1 MTFLQ
6 PLILWGLPLV
16 LLPVIIHLINRMR
29 HRPRQWAAM
38 QFLLAATRSST
49 SHAKL
54 RNLLIM
60 LMRILA
66 VLTLLLFLARPL
78 VGGWMGWALAA
89 APDVILLLVDR
100 SASMES
106 RIAGADESRREYSL
120 RMLAKAA
127 GEFEHAS
134 HLVLLDSATRQA
146 SEIPSA
152 KELLKWPDTQPTDTA
167 ANLPAMLQTALD
179 WLIEN
184 QAGTAEIWIASD
196 LQASN
201 WQTDDP
207 RWETLVTAFDSLP
220 QKVRVRL
227 LATPP
232 ESPNNASISVAQL
245 SRQQA
250 SGKSEVRLAIDLN
263 RSQANTGTA
272 TITRTLNDVVNELEA
287 RVTGQST
294 RWRHRFAVGDQAG
307 GWGKLELPADG
318 NPRDNVTYY
327 RYSDDHTPAGLVVTE
342 SALGPLWQMAASV
355 VGQAGRTPAKRYAPD
370 DVTPTNLR
378 DATLVVWQAP
388 LPEGEMAGAL
398 RQFADEG
405 GRVIFFPPDQ
415 PTTARF
421 AGLGWSEKQTSGEAG
436 FAIGRWDEDQGPLAN
451 TDEGLPLP
459 LAKLNVRQRQQV
471 VGQAAVLAAFDDG
484 HALLLRQSLGQGE
497 IYFCTT
503 LPRLAWSEMGD
514 GLVVVPMLQR
524 LLAAGSQRLQ
534 RDSVAECGQVGAG
547 DLQLDWRSAETGQP
561 GNMQTQAGIYK
572 NGDRWLVVNR
582 PAAEDEFKRVE
593 DSAIAGL
600 FGTLSF
606 QQYSAVAV
614 WAKRDD
620 TALQGEIWRLFLFLM
635 LIALLV
641 EAWLIRPSLMAED
654 SPLKPQTAA
663 A

>member
-66 VLTLLLFLARPL
+66 VLALLLFLSRPL

-89 APDVILLLVDR
+89 APDAILLLVDR

-106 RIAGADESRREYSL
+106 RVAGADESRREYAL
-120 RMLAKAA
+120 KMLADAA

-152 KELLKWPDTQPTDTA
+152 SSLLEWPDTRPTDTA
-167 ANLPAMLQTALD
+167 ADLPAMLQTALD

-184 QAGTAEIWIASD
+184 EAGTAEIWIASD
-196 LQASN
+196 LQSSN
-201 WQTDDP
+201 WQPDDP
-207 RWETLVTAFDSLP
+207 RWETVVTAFDSLP
-220 QKVRVRL
+220 QTVRVRL
-227 LATPP
+227 LATTQ
-232 ESPNNASISVAQL
+232 ESPGNASISVAQL
-245 SRQQA
+245 SRQQGA
-250 SGKSEVRLAIDLN
+250 GGGEVRLAVDLN
-263 RSQANTGTA
+263 RNEANADTA
-272 TITRTLNDVVNELEA
+272 TITRTLNGVATELEA
-287 RVTGQST
+287 RVAGQST
-294 RWRHRFAVGDQAG
+294 RWRHRFTVGDQAG

-327 RYSDDHTPAGLVVTE
+327 RYSNDHPPTGLVVAG
-342 SALGPLWQMAASV
+342 SALGPLWQAAASV
-355 VGQAGRTPAKRYAPD
+355 AGQSGRTPAKRHAPA
-370 DVTPTNLR
+370 DVTPADLR
-378 DATLVVWQAP
+378 NATLVVWQAP
-388 LPEGEMAGAL
+388 LPEDDIANAL

-405 GRVIFFPPDQ
+405 GRVIFFPPGQ
-415 PTTARF
+415 PGTARF
-421 AGLGWSEKQTSGEAG
+421 AGLGWGEKQTGGDAG
-436 FAIGRWDEDQGPLAN
+436 FAVGRWDEDQGPLAN
-451 TDEGLPLP
+451 TDEGLLLP
-459 LAKLNVRQRQQV
+459 LAQLGVRQRQQV

-484 HALLLRQSLGQGE
+484 QALLLRQSLGQGE
-497 IYFCTT
+497 VYFCTT
-503 LPRLAWSEMGD
+503 LPLLSWSEMGD

-524 LLAAGSQRLQ
+524 LLAAGSARLQ
-534 RDSVAECGQVGAG
+534 RDTTAECGRVGAG
-547 DLQLDWRSAETGQP
+547 DLQLEWTSAETGQR
-561 GNMQTQAGIYK
+561 GDVQTQAGVYQS
-572 NGDRWLVVNR
+572 GDRWLVVNR
-582 PAAEDEFKRVE
+582 PAAENEPGRVE
-593 DSAIAGL
+593 DGAVAGL
-600 FGTLSF
+600 FGTLPF
-606 QQYSAVAV
+606 QLFQAQ
-614 WAKRDD
+614 RDD

-635 LIALLV
+635 LLALLV
-641 EAWLIRPSLMAED
+641 EAWLIRPSSMTED
-654 SPLKPQTAA
+654 APPKPQPAA

>member
-66 VLTLLLFLARPL
+66 VLALLIFLARPL

-89 APDVILLLVDR
+89 APDTILLLVDR

-106 RIAGADESRREYSL
+106 RVAGADESRREYAL
-120 RMLAKAA
+120 RMLADAA

-146 SEIPSA
+146 SELPSA
-152 KELLKWPDTQPTDTA
+152 ASLLEWPDTKPTDTA
-167 ANLPAMLQTALD
+167 ADLPAMLQTALD

-184 QAGTAEIWIASD
+184 KAGTAEIWIASD

-201 WQTDDP
+201 WQPDDP
-207 RWETLVTAFDSLP
+207 RWETLITAFDSLP

-227 LATPP
+227 LATTQ
-232 ESPNNASISVAQL
+232 ESPGNASISVSQL
-245 SRQQA
+245 SRQQT
-250 SGKSEVRLAIDLN
+250 SGKGEVRLAADLN
-263 RSQANTGTA
+263 RSQANAGTA
-272 TITRTLNDVVNELEA
+272 TITRPLNDGAPELEA
-287 RVTGQST
+287 SVTGQST

-318 NPRDNVTYY
+318 NPRDNITYY
-327 RYSDDHTPAGLVVTE
+327 RYSDDHPPAGLVVTE
-342 SALGPLWQMAASV
+342 SALGPLWQAAASV
-355 VGQAGRTPAKRYAPD
+355 AGQAGRTPAKRYAPGAVPPAD
-370 DVTPTNLR
+370 LR

-388 LPEGEMAGAL
+388 LPEGEMANAL
-398 RQFADEG
+398 RRFADEG
-405 GRVIFFPPDQ
+405 GRVVFFPPGQ
-415 PTTARF
+415 PSTARF
-421 AGLGWSEKQTSGEAG
+421 AGLGWGEKQTSGDAG
-436 FAIGRWDEDQGPLAN
+436 FAVGRWDEDQGPLAN
-451 TDEGLPLP
+451 TDEGLLLP
-459 LAKLNVRQRQQV
+459 LAKLGVRQRQQV
-471 VGQAAVLAAFDDG
+471 VGQAAVLAAFDDAQ
-484 HALLLRQSLGQGE
+484 ALLVRQALGKGE
-497 IYFCTT
+497 VYFCTT
-503 LPRLAWSEMGD
+503 LPLLAWSEMGD

-524 LLAAGSQRLQ
+524 LLAAGSRRLQ
-534 RDSVAECGQVGAG
+534 RDSVAECGQVSAG
-547 DLQLDWRSAETGQP
+547 DLQLEWTSAETDLRGDV
-561 GNMQTQAGIYK
+561 QTQAGVYK
-572 NGDRWLVVNR
+572 NGDRWLLVNR

-593 DSAIAGL
+593 DSAVAGL
-600 FGTLSF
+600 FGSLPF
-606 QQYSAVAV
+606 QLFHAE
-614 WAKRDD
+614 RDD

-635 LIALLV
+635 LLALLV
-641 EAWLIRPSLMAED
+641 EAWLIRPSSMAEAA
-654 SPLKPQTAA
+654 PLKPQSAA

>member
-66 VLTLLLFLARPL
+66 VLALLIFLARPL
-78 VGGWMGWALAA
+78 IGGWMGWALAA
-89 APDVILLLVDR
+89 APDTILLLVDR

-106 RIAGADESRREYSL
+106 RVADADESRREYAL
-120 RMLAKAA
+120 RMLADAA

-146 SEIPSA
+146 SELPSA
-152 KELLKWPDTQPTDTA
+152 ASLLEWPDTKQTDTA
-167 ANLPAMLQTALD
+167 ADLPAMLQTALD

-184 QAGTAEIWIASD
+184 KAGTAEIWIASD

-201 WQTDDP
+201 WQPDDP
-207 RWETLVTAFDSLP
+207 RWETLITAFDSLP

-227 LATPP
+227 LATTQ
-232 ESPNNASISVAQL
+232 ESPSNASISIAQL

-250 SGKSEVRLAIDLN
+250 DGKGEVRLAVDLN
-263 RSQANTGTA
+263 RSQANAGTA
-272 TITRTLNDVVNELEA
+272 TITRTLNDVATELEA

-318 NPRDNVTYY
+318 NPRDNITYY
-327 RYSDDHTPAGLVVTE
+327 RYSDDHPPAGLVVTE
-342 SALGPLWQMAASV
+342 SALGPLWQAAASV
-355 VGQAGRTPAKRYAPD
+355 AGQAGRTPAKRYAPG
-370 DVTPTNLR
+370 DVTPADLR

-388 LPEGEMAGAL
+388 LPEGEMANAL
-398 RQFADEG
+398 RRFADEG
-405 GRVIFFPPDQ
+405 GRVVFFPPDQ
-415 PTTARF
+415 PSTARF
-421 AGLGWSEKQTSGEAG
+421 AGLGWGEKQTSGDAG
-436 FAIGRWDEDQGPLAN
+436 FAVGRWDEDQGPLAN
-451 TDEGLPLP
+451 TDEGLLLP
-459 LAKLNVRQRQQV
+459 LAKLGVRQRQLV
-471 VGQAAVLAAFDDG
+471 VGQAAVLAAFDDAK
-484 HALLLRQSLGQGE
+484 ALLVRQALGQGE
-497 IYFCTT
+497 VYFCTT
-503 LPRLAWSEMGD
+503 LPLLAWSEMGD
-514 GLVVVPMLQR
+514 GLMVVPMLQR
-524 LLAAGSQRLQ
+524 LLAAGSRRLQ
-534 RDSVAECGQVGAG
+534 RDSVAECGQVSAG
-547 DLQLDWRSAETGQP
+547 DLQLEWTSAETGLR
-561 GNMQTQAGIYK
+561 GDVQTQAGVYK
-572 NGDRWLVVNR
+572 NGDRWLLVNR
-582 PAAEDEFKRVE
+582 PAAEDEFERVE
-593 DSAIAGL
+593 DLAVAEL
-600 FGTLSF
+600 FGSLPF
-606 QQYSAVAV
+606 QLFQAQ
-614 WAKRDD
+614 RDD

-635 LIALLV
+635 LLALLV
-641 EAWLIRPSLMAED
+641 EAWLVRPSSMAEAA
-654 SPLKPQTAA
+654 PLKPQPAA

>member
-60 LMRILA
+60 LMRIFA

-100 SASMES
+100 SASMDS
-106 RIAGADESRREYSL
+106 RVAGANESRREYAL
-120 RMLAKAA
+120 RMLADAA
-127 GEFEHAS
+127 EEFEHAS

-152 KELLKWPDTQPTDTA
+152 SSLLKWPDTQPTDTA
-167 ANLPAMLQTALD
+167 ADLPAMLQTALD

-184 QAGTAEIWIASD
+184 QAGTAELWIASD

-201 WQTDDP
+201 WKPDDP
-207 RWETLVTAFDSLP
+207 RWGTIVTAFDSLP

-227 LATPP
+227 LAATQ
-232 ESPNNASISVAQL
+232 ESPGNASIAVAQL

-250 SGKSEVRLAIDLN
+250 SGGGEVRLAADLK
-263 RSQANTGTA
+263 RSQAAAGTA
-272 TITRTLNDVVNELEA
+272 TVIRTLNGVATELEVS
-287 RVTGQST
+287 VTGQST
-294 RWRHRFAVGDQAG
+294 RWRHRFAVGAQAG

-318 NPRDNVTYY
+318 NPRDNITYY
-327 RYSDDHTPAGLVVTE
+327 RYSDEHSPAALVVTE
-342 SALGPLWQMAASV
+342 STLGPLWQAAASV
-355 VGQAGRTPAKRYAPD
+355 AGQLGRTPATRHAPA
-370 DVTPTNLR
+370 DVTPADLR
-378 DATLVVWQAP
+378 NATLVVWQAP
-388 LPEGEMAGAL
+388 LPEGEMALAM
-398 RQFADEG
+398 RRFADEG
-405 GRVIFFPPDQ
+405 GRVVFFPPGQ
-415 PTTARF
+415 AATARF
-421 AGLGWSEKQTSGEAG
+421 AGLGWGEKQTGGDAG
-436 FAIGRWDEDQGPLAN
+436 FVVGRWDEDQGPLAN
-451 TDEGLPLP
+451 TDEGLLLP
-459 LAKLNVRQRQQV
+459 LAKLGVRQRQQV

-484 HALLLRQSLGQGE
+484 QALLVRQALGQGE
-497 IYFCTT
+497 VYFCAT
-503 LPRLAWSEMGD
+503 LPLLAWSEMGD

-524 LLAAGSQRLQ
+524 LLAAGSRRLQ
-534 RDSVAECGQVGAG
+534 RDSVAECGQIGAG
-547 DLQLDWRSAETGQP
+547 DLQLEWTSVETGQR
-561 GNMQTQAGIYK
+561 GDVQTQAGVYQA
-572 NGDRWLVVNR
+572 GDRWLVVNR

-593 DSAIAGL
+593 DSAVAGL

-606 QQYSAVAV
+606 QQYSAGAV

-641 EAWLIRPSLMAED
+641 EAWLIRPGPMAD
-654 SPLKPQTAA
+654 AAPLKPQPAA